1 MLESKMKNICII
13 LVLLA
18 ATVGLSG
25 CLGTDDIQPG
35 LEQRFI
41 QETLLIDEYLQDNN
55 LDAQVDSYSTL
66 RFEELLEGNGLA
78 PYTAN
83 SVNLTYKT
91 MLLATG
97 DTVEVAENVNIDWN
111 QLIVGLQVGLRN
123 VRESGRMILYVPSVL
138 AYGEQGQGD
147 IPPNAILIY
156 DITLNSFDLPQ
167 LKNEVSF
174 IQSYVKDSIVA
185 TRHPSG
191 IYYRINEQ
199 GTGKRPT
206 WGSGVFVDYEGK
218 LMENEER
225 FDGRMGSSLNLSSVI
240 QGWQIGLQ
248 EIGEGGNIDLFI
260 PSTFGYG
267 EAGRGSIPPNA
278 SLRFNI
284 NLISVSN

>member
-13 LVLLA
+13 LVLLS

-25 CLGTDDIQPG
+25 CFGTDDIQPG

-41 QETLLIDEYLQDNN
+41 QETSIIDEYLQDNN
-55 LDAQVDSYSTL
+55 LDAQVDNYSTL

-97 DTVEVAENVNIDWN
+97 DTVEVAENVTIDWDE
-111 QLIVGLQVGLRN
+111 LVVGLQVGLRN

-191 IYYRINEQ
+191 IYYRINEP
-199 GTGKRPT
+199 GTGLRPT

-218 LMENEER
+218 FIENEER
-225 FDGRMGSSLNLSSVI
+225 FDGRMGANFNLSSVI

-267 EAGRGSIPPNA
+267 EEGRGSIPPNA

-284 NLISVSN
+284 DLISVSN